1 METLMRIRHVLIT
14 CLLCFA
20 SPFLS
25 GLGTGAQAPSAGANE
40 APRQAMTNLI
50 AQSEKLLVGVA
61 DAMPADKYG
70 FVPTNGEFRGVRS
83 FLKQVKHAAAVH
95 YLAAAAVLGDA
106 APADAANETGPDSV
120 RTKADALKY
129 LTASYGYLRKAA
141 LAVDDAS
148 AFAPVSS
155 PFGRE
160 PTTRVGLIAG
170 AIMHAADH
178 YGQMVEYL
186 RMNGIVPPATGQ

>member
-1 METLMRIRHVLIT
+1 MEILMRIRHVLLT
-14 CLLCFA
+14 CLICLA
-20 SPFLS
+20 SSFMS
-25 GLGTGAQAPSAGANE
+25 GLGIGAQAPSTASNE
-40 APRQAMTNLI
+40 ASSQAMTRLI
-50 AQSEKLLVGVA
+50 AQSEKLLVGIA

-83 FLKQVKHAAAVH
+83 FVKQVKHAAAAH

-129 LTASYGYLRKAA
+129 LAASYSYLRKAA
-141 LAVDDAS
+141 LTIDDAN

-155 PFGRE
+155 PFGQE
-160 PTTRVGLIAG
+160 PATRVGLIAG

-178 YGQMVEYL
+178 YAQIVEDL